1 MSAVHSYF
9 YKSNSTVRKEERK
22 LVIKVAVADRFRFK
36 MVPSIKNR
44 IYVRLKRG
52 SLYRRGRGV
61 TSTA

>member
-9 YKSNSTVRKEERK
+9 YKSNSTVEKRREM
-22 LVIKVAVADRFRFK
+22 VIKVAVADRFRFK
-36 MVPSIKNR
+36 MVPSIKNL
-44 IYVRLKRG
+44 YMLGSRG